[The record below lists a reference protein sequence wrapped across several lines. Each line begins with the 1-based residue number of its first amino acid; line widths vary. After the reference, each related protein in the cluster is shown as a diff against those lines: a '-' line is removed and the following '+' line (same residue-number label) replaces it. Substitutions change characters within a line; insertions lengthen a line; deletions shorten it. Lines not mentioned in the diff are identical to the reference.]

1 MADGGLSASS
11 IPSSLRRRPC
21 HTPNKKGRLK

>member
-1 MADGGLSASS
+1 MADGGLSASP
-11 IPSSLRRRPC
+11 IPSSLRRRHC